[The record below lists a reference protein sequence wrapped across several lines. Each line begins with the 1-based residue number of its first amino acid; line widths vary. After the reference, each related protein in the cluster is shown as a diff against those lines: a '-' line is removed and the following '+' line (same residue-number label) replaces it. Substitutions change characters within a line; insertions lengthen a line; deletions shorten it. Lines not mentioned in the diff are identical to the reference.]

1 MFTQLVNYCQYVLEN
16 SFLPE
21 LVALMSQH
29 REDHRK
35 AF

>member
-29 REDHRK
+29 REYHRK

>member
-21 LVALMSQH
+21 LVALISQD
-29 REDHRK
+29 REDNRW